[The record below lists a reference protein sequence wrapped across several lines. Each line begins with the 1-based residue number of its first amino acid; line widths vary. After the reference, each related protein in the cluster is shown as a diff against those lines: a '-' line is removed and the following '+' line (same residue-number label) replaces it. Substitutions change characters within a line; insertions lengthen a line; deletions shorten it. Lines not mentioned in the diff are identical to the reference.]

1 MDHAPHLLLQ
11 LAVILGTARV
21 LALLL
26 ARFGQPPVVGEMIA
40 GLLLGPL
47 AFAALAPDL
56 QAAIFPRD
64 GLAALEG
71 LSQVGIVLF
80 MLIVGAELRAPDG
93 IGERVVAGGWVGA
106 LGVLLPAAL
115 GLAIAP
121 MLHAGFAPD
130 GIAFWPFALFIS
142 VAMAITA
149 FPVMARILKE
159 RAMTRSAP
167 GQLSLAA
174 AAVTD
179 VLAWLMLAVVVA
191 VAGAHG
197 VATNLVGVLAGLA
210 AVAAVGFGLLRPLI
224 ARVLARHAAD
234 GRPGGAVLSLLL
246 ILTCAMAAATD
257 RLGLHPVFGAFLF
270 GACLPRDDRLLD
282 TLIERVEHVAVLVLM
297 PVFFA
302 LAGLGTSP
310 AAFHAA
316 GLSALLL
323 VLAAA
328 VSGKVLG
335 AGAGA
340 RIAGLGWR
348 DSAAVGALMNT
359 RGLMELIVLKVGLD
373 AGLIGPELF
382 TLLLVMTILTTLM
395 TAPLVDLC
403 RRGAPALAGVGQP
416 RRQR

>member
-310 AAFHAA
+310 GAFHAA

-373 AGLIGPELF
+373 AGLIGPDLF

-395 TAPLVDLC
+395 TAPLLDLC

>member
-373 AGLIGPELF
+373 AGLIGPDLF

-395 TAPLVDLC
+395 TAPLLDLC